1 MRKITAITVVFALLL
16 GFTSFKKKAQ
26 LSFKNTGNQAQ
37 FEYAQSELS
46 LFLNQSVLSSAGN
59 SGISDVAFNFH
70 LNPDF
75 ETAAFSVD
83 SKMKGD
89 SLIVEL
95 WGKTVSDAF
104 CAAYTFLEKGGYIFD
119 ITGPVLPKQ
128 FNWVAVKSYQEK
140 IIPAVKKRGIRQHI
154 NFPMDLSS
162 WSLND
167 AKSYIQNLARMRFN
181 YITFHSYPGQWYEV
195 NRKDTTEYAGHFFYG
210 DVHTI
215 PDQKD
220 IKAIAG
226 NKKYFC
232 IPEIERV
239 FEDKAAKSKKAVEWL
254 QNVISEAKKTNMF
267 VQYSFEPRNPGT
279 NIEKTV
285 ETTKAILKQFPMID
299 AMEFITEEAGGWGLR
314 TTMEQTK
321 KMIVDHFGIE
331 CLNDSTVMKPVRKEQ
346 SDLAYNYGQIG
357 HNVKVINYMKA
368 NKIVAE
374 NFPLKIGV
382 YVVIPEYAR
391 PSFYLARKYAPEA
404 EVSIMP
410 GHHSM
415 NVKNNT
421 SKVLSTSED
430 WDKSIIYSWIEFDG
444 MMYIQQ
450 NGISGIQAIV
460 GQAIGHT
467 TDHRANTILYNHWR
481 TAENKITARYAAI
494 SGLYGAVEPGIF
506 YQEYAKANGIAGE
519 NNFAA
524 AMVKLDEADLI
535 SMKNVSGFAFSWKGR
550 WRDGGPVSAYPV
562 DKLDEVKQ
570 AYQAV
575 LNQLKPCS
583 IGTTTASGRSLLVLL
598 DNRIRTTIIYIKA
611 FEKARALAQYNTGKP
626 LAANDK
632 KEYVRICN
640 ESLALFDQYVNI
652 YAQINADRGCAGNLV
667 SLWHG
672 PIRGIKLLRKK
683 NGDIPFEDGVPL
695 ETAVDEPP
703 LPIIN
708 DNK

>member
-1 MRKITAITVVFALLL
+1 MKKITLFTVTFALSMM
-16 GFTSFKKKAQ
+16 FASCKNEAQ

-37 FEYAQSELS
+37 FEYAQSELTQ
-46 LFLNQSVLSSAGN
+46 FLNRAELSRAGN
-59 SGISDVAFNFH
+59 LGIRNVAFNFH

-83 SKMKGD
+83 SKMEED

-95 WGKTVSDAF
+95 TGNTASDAL

-128 FNWVAVKSYQEK
+128 FNWEAVKSYQEK

-154 NFPMDLSS
+154 NFPMDLSA

-210 DVHTI
+210 DVHTM
-215 PDQKD
+215 PDQED

-226 NKKYFC
+226 NEKYFC
-232 IPEIERV
+232 IPEIEPA

-254 QNVISEAKKTNMF
+254 QIVISEAKKKGMF
-267 VQYSFEPRNPGT
+267 VQYSFEPRNAGT
-279 NIEKTV
+279 NIDKTV

-299 AMEFITEEAGGWGLR
+299 ALEFITEEAGGWGPR

-321 KMIVDHFGIE
+321 KTIADHFGAE
-331 CLNDSTVMKPVRKEQ
+331 CLNDSIVMKPVRKEQ

-357 HNVKVINYMKA
+357 HNVKVINYLKE
-368 NKIVAE
+368 NKIVSE
-374 NFPLKIGV
+374 NFLLKIGV

-410 GHHSM
+410 GHHSL

-421 SKVLSTSED
+421 PKVLRTSED

-450 NGISGIQAIV
+450 NGISGIQSIV
-460 GQAIGHT
+460 SQAIGNT
-467 TDHRANTILYNHWR
+467 SEHRANTILYNHWR

-494 SGLYGAVEPGIF
+494 SGLYGAVNPEKF
-506 YQEYAKANGIAGE
+506 YQEYAKANGIAPE
-519 NNFAA
+519 NDFAA
-524 AMVKLDEADLI
+524 AMEKLDEADLI

-550 WRDGGPVSAYPV
+550 WRNGGPVSAYPV
-562 DKLDEVKQ
+562 DKLEEVKK

-575 LNQLKPCS
+575 LDQLKPCS
-583 IGTTTASGRSLLVLL
+583 NETTTASGRTLLALL

-611 FEKARALAQYNTGKP
+611 FEKARELAQYNTSKP

-640 ESLALFDQYVNI
+640 ESLALFDQYINM

-672 PIRGIKLLRKK
+672 PMKGIKLLREK
-683 NGDIPFEDGVPL
+683 NGGVPFDDGIPL

-708 DNK
+708 VNN